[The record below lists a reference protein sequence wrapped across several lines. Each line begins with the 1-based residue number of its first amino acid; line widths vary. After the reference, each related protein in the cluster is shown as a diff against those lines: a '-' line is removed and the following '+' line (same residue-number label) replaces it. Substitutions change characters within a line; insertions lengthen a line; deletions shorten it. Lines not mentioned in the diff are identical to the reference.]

1 VSCHTDFITKDSST
15 PSRSGKYASDLPGVE
30 DLFYE
35 LIGKDSETPDDT
47 WERIYRNAWNN
58 SLSDISVKL
67 RQKFFVNYK
76 LLSRETSEFQNEIN
90 VSADLAGV
98 KISFNLPRYARL
110 HIVSIK
116 IIASEAYASPE
127 FTVRI
132 YDTDQDGDLLL
143 EKSQEVTE
151 GKNTIFIDSD
161 FEVENLFVSFDPL
174 NYSLRQ
180 TENKFYN
187 TGYPVWNKYDC
198 MFPCFGGEGRVTQ
211 INGGGLNVIYN
222 VYCSAEKFVC
232 DNLNLFRDVL
242 WWRIGQ
248 EMIIERKI
256 GNRLNEA
263 TTFTQERGEEL
274 MSFYQAQYSQAL
286 SNAIDSHNIEED
298 PICFECKGLTNYK
311 TILP

>member
-1 VSCHTDFITKDSST
+1 MSCHTDFITKDLST

-35 LIGKDSETPDDT
+35 LVSKDSETVDEV

-67 RQKFFVNYK
+67 REKFFVNYK
-76 LLSRETSEFQNEIN
+76 LLSRETSEFQTDLN
-90 VSADLAGV
+90 VSSDLAGV
-98 KISFNLPRYARL
+98 KITFDLPRYARL

-116 IIASEAYASPE
+116 TISSEDYTSPE
-127 FTVRI
+127 FTIRI

-143 EKSQEVTE
+143 EKSQAITE
-151 GKNTIFIDSD
+151 GKNTVFIDSD
-161 FEVENLFVSFDPL
+161 FEVDNLFVSFDPQT
-174 NYSLRQ
+174 YSLRQ
-180 TENKFYN
+180 TENKAY
-187 TGYPVWNKYDC
+187 TGCTTWTKFDC

-211 INGGGLNVIYN
+211 VNGGGLNVIYN

-232 DNLNLFRDVL
+232 ENLNLFTDVL

-248 EMIIERKI
+248 EMIVERKI
-256 GNRLNEA
+256 GNRINQA
-263 TTFTQERGEEL
+263 TTFTKERGEEL
-274 MSFYQAQYSQAL
+274 MAFYQAQYTQAL
-286 SNAIDSHNIEED
+286 SNAIDSHNIDED
-298 PICFECKGLTNYK
+298 PICFECKGLANYK

>member
-1 VSCHTDFITKDSST
+1 MSCHTDFITKDSST

-35 LIGKDSETPDDT
+35 LLSKDSETPDDT

-58 SLSDISVKL
+58 SLSDVSVKL

-98 KISFNLPRYARL
+98 KISFNLPRYARI

-116 IIASEAYASPE
+116 IIAAEAYASPE

-143 EKSQEVTE
+143 ERSQEVTE

-232 DNLNLFRDVL
+232 ENLNLFRDVL

-274 MSFYQAQYSQAL
+274 MAFYQAQYSQAL

-298 PICFECKGLTNYK
+298 PICFECKGLANYK